1 MPLTFSTDS
10 KIAEQQMHAIIFYL
24 TAFGYVDGDFDASE
38 KKFIQDY
45 IAKLVEKR
53 ARDILGPNGGELP
66 KDLIGKWTEHFH
78 EVLDEID
85 NSIQSHFTEVVAD
98 GEDPK
103 DFIISKLKTRCY
115 ELFKKFDEQNRIGLL
130 MCVDELMHADGVVH
144 PSEARFRAE
153 LQSLL
158 YAPIELDDSEIEEV
172 KQEAVVISSAESL
185 TPREQNHPFFGRFEW
200 DYAKDPETMARQSE
214 ADMQTIRSVMAKFD
228 EQRRGGAGFL
238 NGVQDVNQFAGGP
251 AFLDGHVYVLP
262 PTPGKSYELLVL
274 GDLHGCYTCLKAA
287 LLQADF
293 FGKVNKFH
301 EDPVNNPDMKLVL
314 LGDYI
319 DRGRYSYNGIL
330 RTVLQLF
337 LAVPDH
343 VYVLRGNH
351 EYYVELNGK
360 VYGGVKPAE
369 AINDL
374 QDIAPKE
381 LFIGYMKLFDSLP
394 NMLLF
399 DRTLFVHAGIP
410 REDVITAKWQGLH
423 SLNDPEIRFQ
433 MLWSDPADTDFIPL
447 ELQKASARFPFGRK
461 QFKSFMSRIGA
472 TTMIRGHE
480 RIIEGFK
487 KVYDD
492 GEYKLLNLFS
502 AGGATNADLPE
513 TSNYRE
519 VTPMALTIRHR
530 DGVSTMTPFVL
541 DYAMYNDPRYNAFFR
556 APGVAAAP

>member
-1 MPLTFSTDS
+1 MSLTFSTDS
-10 KIAEQQMHAIIFYL
+10 KVAEQQMHAIIFYL

-45 IAKLVEKR
+45 IGKLVEKR
-53 ARDILGPNGGELP
+53 ARDVLGPSGGSLPHEL
-66 KDLIGKWTEHFH
+66 IQKWTGHFH

-85 NSIQSHFTEVVAD
+85 NSIQTHFTEVVAD

-103 DFIISKLKTRCY
+103 QFVIAKLKLRCY
-115 ELFKKFDEQNRIGLL
+115 ELFKKFDEQNRVGLL

-158 YAPIELDDSEIEEV
+158 YAPLELDDSEIEEV
-172 KQEAVVISSAESL
+172 KEEAVVIDSARSIA
-185 TPREQNHPFFGRFEW
+185 PREENHPFFGRFEW
-200 DYAKDPETMARQSE
+200 DYGRDPETVARQSA
-214 ADMQTIRSVMAKFD
+214 ADMQTIQSAMAKLD
-228 EQRRGGAGFL
+228 EQRRAGKGFL
-238 NGVQDVNQFAGGP
+238 QGVQDVRQFAGGP
-251 AFLDGHVYVLP
+251 AFLDEHVYVLP

-293 FGKVNKFH
+293 FAKVNAYH
-301 EDPVNNPDMKLVL
+301 EDPANNPDMKLVL

-351 EYYVELNGK
+351 EYYVELNGR

-381 LFIGYMKLFDSLP
+381 LFIGYMKLFDALP

-410 REDVITAKWQGLH
+410 RDDVITAKWQGLH

-433 MLWSDPADTDFIPL
+433 MLWSDPADTDMIPL
-447 ELQKASARFPFGRK
+447 ELQKASARFPFGRR
-461 QFKSFMSRIGA
+461 QFKSFMSRVGA

-513 TSNYRE
+513 SSNYRE
-519 VTPMALTIRHR
+519 VTPMALTIKHR
-530 DGVSTMTPFVL
+530 DGVSTLTPFVI
-541 DYAMYNDPRYNAFFR
+541 DYARYNDPRYNAFFR
-556 APGVAAAP
+556 